1 MRVPFDDKV
10 WAGRSD
16 NGEPGDTRRVFNQVM
31 RFASAGHVERDAPV
45 IVGFGSDEGVRRNQ
59 GRIGAAHGP
68 AELRRVLA
76 GLPAKTSM
84 AALADAGDVVC
95 DDGDLEGAQAELAQ
109 VVSDV
114 LASGGRPLVFGGG
127 HEVAWGTYSGLR
139 LHQQHEADV
148 GHAVTPLRL
157 RKLLIINFDAHFD
170 LRQTRPANS
179 GTPFDQ
185 IALDCADRGE
195 PFNYVCFGISDLS
208 NTASLFAHARR
219 LGVHYVLDVEMQ
231 ETQLSQRLHELQ
243 QLLDAAD
250 DVYLTIDLDVLPA
263 GTAPG
268 VSAPA
273 ALGVP
278 LSVVEAMVL
287 RVRES
292 GKLRVADIA
301 EYNPTLD
308 QDKRTARA
316 AARLAYRLL

>member
-1 MRVPFDDKV
+1 MRVPFDGKV

-16 NGEPGDTRRVFNQVM
+16 DGEPGDTRRVFNQVTP
-31 RFASAGHVERDAPV
+31 FGSAQQVQREVPV
-45 IVGFGSDEGVRRNQ
+45 IVGFSSDEGVRRNQ
-59 GRIGAAHGP
+59 GRIGAAHAP
-68 AELRRVLA
+68 KELRRVLA
-76 GLPAKTSM
+76 GLPAKAAI

-95 DDGDLEGAQAELAQ
+95 DDGDLEAAQAELAH
-109 VVSDV
+109 VVSEV

-139 LHQQHEADV
+139 LHQQREA
-148 GHAVTPLRL
+148 GNQATLLISRE
-157 RKLLIINFDAHFD
+157 LLIINFDAHFD
-170 LRQTRPANS
+170 LRQKRPGNS

-185 IALDCADRGE
+185 IALDCEERGVS
-195 PFNYVCFGISDLS
+195 FNYVCFGISDLG
-208 NTASLFAHARR
+208 NTASLFAHAER
-219 LGVHYVLDVEMQ
+219 LGVRYVLDVDMQ
-231 ETQLSQRLHELQ
+231 ETQLPQRLNELQ
-243 QLLDAAD
+243 KLLDAAD

-263 GTAPG
+263 ATAPG

-287 RVRES
+287 RVRAS
-292 GKLRVADIA
+292 GKLRASDIA

-308 QDKRTARA
+308 QDRRTARA

>member
-16 NGEPGDTRRVFNQVM
+16 DGEPGDTRRVFNQIAP
-31 RFASAGHVERDAPV
+31 FADAVEVTADTTV

-59 GRIGAAHGP
+59 GRVGAAHAP
-68 AELRRVLA
+68 KELRRALA
-76 GLPAKTSM
+76 GLPAKASM
-84 AALADAGDVVC
+84 ASLADAGDVVC
-95 DDGDLEGAQAELAQ
+95 DDGDLEGAQNELAEI
-109 VVSDV
+109 VSQV
-114 LASGGRPLVFGGG
+114 LASGARPLVFGGG
-127 HEVAWGTYSGLR
+127 HEVAWGTYSGFR
-139 LHQQHEADV
+139 LHQARA
-148 GHAVTPLRL
+148 GAASSAT

-170 LRQTRPANS
+170 LRQKRPANS

-185 IALDCADRGE
+185 IANDCAERGV
-195 PFNYVCFGISDLS
+195 PFNYVCFGISDLG
-208 NTASLFAHARR
+208 NTASLFAHAER
-219 LGVHYVLDVEMQ
+219 LGVHYVLDVDMQ
-231 ETQLSQRLHELQ
+231 EALLPRHLHELQ
-243 QLLDAAD
+243 QRLDTVD

-263 GTAPG
+263 ATAPG

-278 LSVVEAMVL
+278 LLVVEAMVQ
-287 RVRES
+287 RVHAS

-301 EYNPTLD
+301 EYNPSLD

>member
-1 MRVPFDDKV
+1 MRVPFDGKV

-16 NGEPGDTRRVFNQVM
+16 DGEPGDTRRVFNQVTP
-31 RFASAGHVERDAPV
+31 FGSALQVQRDAPV
-45 IVGFGSDEGVRRNQ
+45 IVGFCSDEGVRRNQ
-59 GRIGAAHGP
+59 GRIGAAHAP
-68 AELRRVLA
+68 KELRRVLA
-76 GLPAKTSM
+76 GLPAKTAM

-95 DDGDLEGAQAELAQ
+95 DDGDLEAAQAELAH
-109 VVSDV
+109 VVSEV
-114 LASGGRPLVFGGG
+114 LAGGGRPLVFGGG

-139 LHQQHEADV
+139 LHQQREAENQ
-148 GHAVTPLRL
+148 ATPLIS

-170 LRQTRPANS
+170 LRQKRPANS

-185 IALDCADRGE
+185 IALDCVERGVS
-195 PFNYVCFGISDLS
+195 FNYVCFGISDLG
-208 NTASLFAHARR
+208 NTASLFAHAER
-219 LGVHYVLDVEMQ
+219 LGVHYVLDVDMQ
-231 ETQLSQRLHELQ
+231 ETQLPQRLNELQ
-243 QLLDAAD
+243 KLLDAAD

-263 GTAPG
+263 ATAPG

-287 RVRES
+287 RVRAS
-292 GKLRVADIA
+292 GKLRASDIA

-308 QDKRTARA
+308 QDRRTARA